1 MQKSLNASFR
11 IALFQSLVTRSWRC
25 IAICTLLFWFIEWSS
40 ISSKSLAQGIP
51 VNKVP
56 EDEEDQEVADVAALR
71 GALPRMNRQQM
82 EEYMY
87 GSLGGSKA
95 AFQKLK
101 RESIRRELDR
111 VNSICT
117 LSEDQWSKLNEA
129 IEVDI
134 QHIESRITSLLS
146 GYDGKM
152 TPQMLQDMQ
161 QRVWQFASSLES
173 NTTDHYAIWHKVLK
187 SQLTTEQSKQI
198 ESDDAKKQTNKDR
211 TIYLKHLLSFQRKV
225 GLSSKQRLK
234 LEEWLK
240 REENRHLDFR
250 SICAKLSD
258 SADVAEFLNPAQM
271 NALEESLTIP
281 VVIPLPMPAPLPMR
295 LIRPVPAMQVPIK

>member
-11 IALFQSLVTRSWRC
+11 IALLQSLVTRSWRC

-95 AFQKLK
+95 AFQKSK

-117 LSEDQWSKLNEA
+117 LSEEQWSKLNEA

-187 SQLTTEQSKQI
+187 SQLTAEQSKQI
-198 ESDDAKKQTNKDR
+198 ESDDAKKRTNKDR

>member
-1 MQKSLNASFR
+1 MQKSLSASFR
-11 IALFQSLVTRSWRC
+11 IALFQSLVARSWRC
-25 IAICTLLFWFIEWSS
+25 IAICTLLLWFIVWSS
-40 ISSKSLAQGIP
+40 ISSKSLGQGIP
-51 VNKVP
+51 VNRLP
-56 EDEEDQEVADVAALR
+56 EEEEDQEVADAAALR

-95 AFQKLK
+95 AFHKLK

-152 TPQMLQDMQ
+152 TPQMLQEMQ

-173 NTTDHYAIWHKVLK
+173 KTTDHNAIWHKVLK
-187 SQLTTEQSKQI
+187 SQLTKEQLKLI
-198 ESDDAKKQTNKDR
+198 DFDDAKKQANRNR
-211 TIYLKHLLSFQRKV
+211 TIYLKHLLSFQRKL
-225 GLSSKQRLK
+225 GLSSNQRLK

-240 REENRHLDFR
+240 RDDYLHLDFQKL
-250 SICAKLSD
+250 CFELSD
-258 SADVAEFLNPAQM
+258 SADVAEILNPGQM
-271 NALEESLTIP
+271 NALKESSTIP
-281 VVIPLPMPAPLPMR
+281 MAIPMPMPVPLQMR
-295 LIRPVPAMQVPIK
+295 LIRPLLPMQVPIK

>member
-1 MQKSLNASFR
+1 MQKNLNVSFR
-11 IALFQSLVTRSWRC
+11 IAFFQTFVFKSWRC
-25 IAICTLLFWFIEWSS
+25 IALCTLLLGFLDWSA
-40 ISSKSLAQGIP
+40 ISSRSLAQGIP
-51 VNKVP
+51 LNKGP
-56 EDEEDQEVADVAALR
+56 EDEEDDEVPDAAVLR

-95 AFQKLK
+95 AFHKLK

-152 TPQMLQDMQ
+152 TPQMLQEMQ

-173 NTTDHYAIWHKVLK
+173 KTTDHNAIWHKVLK
-187 SQLTTEQSKQI
+187 SQLTKEQSEQI
-198 ESDDAKKQTNKDR
+198 DFDDAKKQVNRDR
-211 TIYLKHLLSFQRKV
+211 TIYLKHLLSFQRKL
-225 GLSSKQRLK
+225 GLSSNQRLK

-240 REENRHLDFR
+240 RDENRHLDFQK
-250 SICAKLSD
+250 ICLKLSY
-258 SADVAEFLNPAQM
+258 SADVAEVLNPGQM
-271 NALEESLTIP
+271 NALKELSTIP
-281 VVIPLPMPAPLPMR
+281 MAIPMPMPMPLQMR
-295 LIRPVPAMQVPIK
+295 LIRPLPAMQVPIK